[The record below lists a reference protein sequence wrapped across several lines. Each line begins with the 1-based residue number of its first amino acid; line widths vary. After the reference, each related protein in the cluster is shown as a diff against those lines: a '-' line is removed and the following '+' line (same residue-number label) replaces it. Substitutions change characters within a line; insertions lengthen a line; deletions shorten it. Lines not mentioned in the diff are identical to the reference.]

1 MDIESLIK
9 IDLDKMSEM
18 NLYQTPQEVEKEPL
32 DNMAKPLEVTN
43 PENVRKR
50 KKRDKNVQN
59 KPFKSTK
66 EADGIDSPVVK
77 HEKEVKLELKEKP
90 LDIKKEIDNQL
101 QTEEPLNNK
110 VEYLYFYDNPENW
123 KRGKCLV
130 CENKQKETLKK
141 RKGEVHERKKGS
153 MQDNKTI
160 IKDF

>member
-9 IDLDKMSEM
+9 IDLDQMSEM
-18 NLYQTPQEVEKEPL
+18 NLYQTPQEVKKEPL

-59 KPFKSTK
+59 KPFESTK

-90 LDIKKEIDNQL
+90 LEIDDQL

-141 RKGEVHERKKGS
+141 RKGEVHERKKA
-153 MQDNKTI
+153 QCKTT
-160 IKDF
+160 KR